1 MNLISI
7 VVVGS
12 IHYDFFIDSE
22 FIPKIGETVLGSSW
36 YPKLGG
42 KGANQSVSLSKLGIK
57 VKLVSAVGKD
67 SFSSYLINQLKKTDI
82 DLNYIKHIN
91 TNSGISVA
99 ISNSKGDYSAMVVS
113 GANLKISKN
122 ILLKNELWKDTK
134 FLMLQNEVEEA
145 LNIEAAE
152 QAKKRKIKV
161 FMNAA
166 PAKNISQEMYSLVDI
181 LLVNEIEA
189 SQITNIGTKDFEKM
203 ALLLSKKVNNVII
216 TLGSKGVV
224 ICKKNNKPKKISSY
238 KVNVKSAHGAGDFF
252 AGIFLANYIKNSN
265 FEESIITANKKTAEF
280 ISK

>member
-36 YPKLGG
+36 RPKLGG

-82 DLNYIKHIN
+82 DLNYIKRIN

-145 LNIEAAE
+145 LNIEAAK

-166 PAKNISQEMYSLVDI
+166 PAKIISQEMYSLVDI

-224 ICKKNNKPKKISSY
+224 SCKKNNKPKKISSY

-252 AGIFLANYIKNSN
+252 AGIFLANYIKISN